1 MTKNI
6 SDIRT
11 DYLKSALNKS
21 DLDPNPIVQFKSWF
35 SKVLNANVHEPN
47 AMVLSTVNAKGEP
60 NGRVVLLKQITDDGF
75 VFFTNYLS
83 IKGKELQ
90 ENPRASLTFFWPEL
104 EQQVRVSGIVV
115 KISVKESK
123 EYFNSRPR
131 ESQIAAIA
139 SKQSEKLPS
148 RLKLSNSFLQIE
160 KEFEG
165 KNLKIPD
172 HWGGYLVKP
181 KKIEFWQGR
190 ASRMHDRLCYLFNNN
205 QWIINRLS
213 P

>member
-83 IKGKELQ
+83 IKGK
-90 ENPRASLTFFWPEL
+90 
-104 EQQVRVSGIVV
+104 
-115 KISVKESK
+115 
-123 EYFNSRPR
+123 
-131 ESQIAAIA
+131 
-139 SKQSEKLPS
+139 
-148 RLKLSNSFLQIE
+148 
-160 KEFEG
+160 
-165 KNLKIPD
+165 
-172 HWGGYLVKP
+172 
-181 KKIEFWQGR
+181 
-190 ASRMHDRLCYLFNNN
+190 
-205 QWIINRLS
+205 
-213 P
+213 